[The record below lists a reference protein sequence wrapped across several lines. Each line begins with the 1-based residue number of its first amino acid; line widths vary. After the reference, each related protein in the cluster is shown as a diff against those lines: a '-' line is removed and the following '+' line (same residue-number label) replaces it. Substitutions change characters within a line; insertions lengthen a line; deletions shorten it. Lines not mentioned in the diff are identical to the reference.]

1 MKSAGKV
8 VYQQHSAVMYNCQE
22 RRKNAEKILISDRL
36 LCKWNRKL
44 YLFMLDKNH
53 ILNIRISNGKR
64 SSVLSVTV
72 NYNTLPKTMII
83 KKSVD
88 SLAEAVVKITRY
100 GHISLSVMDNLSFVH
115 IDIRRAFQEVY
126 PCAQNRV
133 ESKFSIKVQ
142 RPQKQ
147 SIFADLR
154 PVFSSVG
161 ATIYDFAEKPILSS
175 SILSPR

>member
-64 SSVLSVTV
+64 SSVLSVTA
-72 NYNTLPKTMII
+72 NYNTLFKSMII
-83 KKSVD
+83 KNLLTVSQKP
-88 SLAEAVVKITRY
+88 
-100 GHISLSVMDNLSFVH
+100 LS
-115 IDIRRAFQEVY
+115 R
-126 PCAQNRV
+126 
-133 ESKFSIKVQ
+133 
-142 RPQKQ
+142 
-147 SIFADLR
+147 
-154 PVFSSVG
+154 
-161 ATIYDFAEKPILSS
+161 
-175 SILSPR
+175 